1 MTELWL
7 ALDVAETKKTVSIV
21 KELKDYIDVFKIGLE
36 LYTSEGPKII
46 EKIKENNVKIFLDLK
61 FY

>member
-36 LYTSEGPKII
+36 LY
-46 EKIKENNVKIFLDLK
+46 F
-61 FY
+61 